1 MAGYSNA
8 EFTSKKF
15 DIIGDDD
22 FVGKVKVLLDEVW
35 ALKNDL
41 GKEFLR
47 ELDGTP
53 HMIGIK
59 KGNNTTSVSGENQY
73 YKLIAAFRKSDWTEA
88 RQQLQDA
95 LTKSFYKTP
104 DVLAKQLAT
113 PTSGIVNYAFT
124 AAQIE
129 ALDTA
134 GITFGAPKQA
144 RIVGPGGL
152 VQKQNVTERQLTAVE
167 KQWTKALTK
176 FLAGGK
182 CVFTAAEQYTV
193 VARKLE
199 TWLERGDGVPAVV
212 GVNLT
217 KDEVTCS
224 FDGAKGKRPVAI
236 GFAHELV
243 HAYYSVTG
251 QRLYEF
257 EKIHDESLTTGLP
270 PDHFR
275 KYSENHF
282 RIAWPT
288 GKMDLRLFYFN
299 QERHR
304 ICAFCGFANVVNLK
318 VADVVSGQTKVNP
331 AVRADFKAAP
341 QGGPKYRELTLCQQ
355 CGKPLPTQTQ
365 VQGNLPKATL

>member
-182 CVFTAAEQYTV
+182 CVFTAAEQVHGGGAQTGDL
-193 VARKLE
+193 ARKRRRRSRSRGRRPHQG
-199 TWLERGDGVPAVV
+199 RGDVFVRWGEGQASGGDRLRTRACPRVLLSDGPA
-212 GVNLT
+212 
-217 KDEVTCS
+217 
-224 FDGAKGKRPVAI
+224 P
-236 GFAHELV
+236 
-243 HAYYSVTG
+243 
-251 QRLYEF
+251 
-257 EKIHDESLTTGLP
+257 
-270 PDHFR
+270 
-275 KYSENHF
+275 
-282 RIAWPT
+282 
-288 GKMDLRLFYFN
+288 LR
-299 QERHR
+299 
-304 ICAFCGFANVVNLK
+304 
-318 VADVVSGQTKVNP
+318 
-331 AVRADFKAAP
+331 VREDS
-341 QGGPKYRELTLCQQ
+341 
-355 CGKPLPTQTQ
+355 
-365 VQGNLPKATL
+365 

>member
-1 MAGYSNA
+1 M
-8 EFTSKKF
+8 
-15 DIIGDDD
+15 
-22 FVGKVKVLLDEVW
+22 
-35 ALKNDL
+35 
-41 GKEFLR
+41 
-47 ELDGTP
+47 
-53 HMIGIK
+53 
-59 KGNNTTSVSGENQY
+59 
-73 YKLIAAFRKSDWTEA
+73 
-88 RQQLQDA
+88 
-95 LTKSFYKTP
+95 
-104 DVLAKQLAT
+104 
-113 PTSGIVNYAFT
+113 
-124 AAQIE
+124 
-129 ALDTA
+129 
-134 GITFGAPKQA
+134 
-144 RIVGPGGL
+144 
-152 VQKQNVTERQLTAVE
+152 
-167 KQWTKALTK
+167 
-176 FLAGGK
+176 
-182 CVFTAAEQYTV
+182 

-212 GVNLT
+212 GVDLT

-304 ICAFCGFANVVNLK
+304 ICAFCGFANVVDLK

>member
-1 MAGYSNA
+1 MAGYSNT

-35 ALKNDL
+35 ALKDDL

-88 RQQLQDA
+88 RQQLQNA
-95 LTKSFYKTP
+95 LTKSFYRPP
-104 DVLAKQLAT
+104 DVLTKLAKQLVT

-129 ALDTA
+129 ALDNA

-144 RIVGPGGL
+144 QIAGPGGL
-152 VQKQNVTERQLTAVE
+152 VQKQNVTESQLKSVE

-182 CVFTAAEQYTV
+182 CVFTAAEQYTL

-199 TWLERGDGVPAVV
+199 TWLERGERRSRSRGRQPHQGRGDVFVRWGEGQASGGDRLRTRARPRVLLSDGPA
-212 GVNLT
+212 
-217 KDEVTCS
+217 
-224 FDGAKGKRPVAI
+224 P
-236 GFAHELV
+236 
-243 HAYYSVTG
+243 
-251 QRLYEF
+251 
-257 EKIHDESLTTGLP
+257 
-270 PDHFR
+270 
-275 KYSENHF
+275 
-282 RIAWPT
+282 
-288 GKMDLRLFYFN
+288 LR
-299 QERHR
+299 
-304 ICAFCGFANVVNLK
+304 
-318 VADVVSGQTKVNP
+318 
-331 AVRADFKAAP
+331 VREDS
-341 QGGPKYRELTLCQQ
+341 
-355 CGKPLPTQTQ
+355 
-365 VQGNLPKATL
+365 